1 LDASNLCAWCEHP
14 KTGGTTCSNCG
25 ADYAKAAAI
34 KQHGKVQVA
43 APDPSAASVPEIGYT
58 VHVDDSSDGIED
70 PKLEK
75 QLRLFALP
83 SMLMVGFLVQ
93 ITGFGASMQRIV
105 FGMPVHELGHA
116 TVAWLCGFNAI
127 PTFWKTVSSGQR
139 GMIASVLVFC
149 GLLALANYGRKKMQS
164 GWIVLAAFLLL
175 MQGIGTFML
184 SSRDAEMYIVFG
196 GDAGGMVLATALML
210 SFYFGSDT
218 QNYKGGLRWGFIGIG
233 AAAFA
238 DMFMTW
244 WRAADDR
251 LAVPYGLTGGEPTD
265 AFKLINYY
273 TWSWEQ
279 LISRHVNVGIV
290 CLIVLLIFYVWGIK
304 QANKL
309 VEAKA
314 LAESAASLSQGSQPL
329 QESEESA
336 LG

>member
-1 LDASNLCAWCEHP
+1 LDASNLCAWCKHP
-14 KTGGTTCSNCG
+14 KTGGIICSNCG

-34 KQHGKVQVA
+34 RQHGKVQAV
-43 APDPSAASVPEIGYT
+43 APDPSAPSVAEVGFT
-58 VHVDDSSDGIED
+58 VQVDDSSDGIED

-75 QLRLFALP
+75 QLRLLALP
-83 SMLMVGFLVQ
+83 SMLVAGFLVQ
-93 ITGFGASMQRIV
+93 ATGFGAGMQRIV

-139 GMIASVLVFC
+139 GMIASVLVLF
-149 GLLALANYGRKKMQS
+149 GLLALANYGRKKMQV
-164 GWIVLAAFLLL
+164 GWIVLAAFLLV

-196 GDAGGMVLATALML
+196 GDAGGMVLATGLML
-210 SFYFGSDT
+210 SFYFGSET

-251 LAVPYGLTGGEPTD
+251 LAVPYGLSGGEPTD
-265 AFKLINYY
+265 AFKLINYH

-279 LISRHVNVGIV
+279 LISRHVNVGIA
-290 CLIVLLIFYVWGIK
+290 CLIVLLVFYVWGVK
-304 QANKL
+304 QANRM

-314 LAESAASLSQGSQPL
+314 LAERAAALSLGSPSSQEIG
-329 QESEESA
+329 ERG